1 MIRTYI
7 SFHSAPSNS
16 KYLIGDTGN
25 FIQTVKPVFVRALK
39 KEGKIKIRK

>member
-7 SFHSAPSNS
+7 SFQRAPSNG

-25 FIQTVKPVFVRALK
+25 FIQTVKPVFIRALK
-39 KEGKIKIRK
+39 K